1 MLRTPSLS
9 PPLYVAPTYPAL
21 KGAYSLAGWCLSP
34 PHSAAILPA
43 PPSHRSFRDP
53 LPPCAHSTL
62 YPSARVTLS
71 SHPTATPTAHIQ
83 PRLQL
88 VSLKSADAVEKCA
101 KLQTTHLNVGCPDSS
116 ISMALNSHKT
126 SVKINSLCF
135 STTPLQ
141 IYCESPV
148 LAEGDTDNQSRTLG

>member
-1 MLRTPSLS
+1 MLGGASL
-9 PPLYVAPTYPAL
+9 LL
-21 KGAYSLAGWCLSP
+21 ILLLFCLLLHHTGLSG
-34 PHSAAILPA
+34 IL
-43 PPSHRSFRDP
+43 F
-53 LPPCAHSTL
+53 LLVAHSTL